1 MHFTSP
7 CCSQISRR
15 ASSPSSVRA
24 PRARVPAHQSIS
36 RLCLRARWM
45 RARQGRT
52 SRSSPLRR
60 LRFSQA
66 ADIDCVQTRVAMGR
80 EKKAKHTHTHTHTH
94 TKIQINTHNQ
104 EQSKINDHTHLSF
117 SRTSR
122 RSAMRSPPPPSSL
135 HCEWRL
141 RRHNGAVCICV
152 KMRADTR
159 KICICT

>member
-80 EKKAKHTHTHTHTH
+80 EKKAKHTHTHTHT
-94 TKIQINTHNQ
+94 KIQINTHNQ